1 MSKIR
6 FRIVP
11 PVDRK
16 PETACVVGS
25 APALGDWRPELALPL
40 HWTNPYLEGEFD
52 AEASSA
58 FEYKII
64 CGSWEAEEVDAFG
77 CIPGN
82 HSHEARLDTTL
93 HHTVAD
99 WKDRYRGRLTRER
112 IHSQS
117 LAGWRD
123 LLIWIPQSYGTE
135 SSRRFP
141 VIFLHDGDNVFNPL
155 TSVFTGVDLAADEW
169 VNLLSSRGIMP
180 ESIVVGIRHPDGF
193 SEEDRPLRD
202 FDLSPELGGAAYSRF
217 VAGELVSHMDTH
229 YRTLARPEARI
240 LGGVALG
247 ALNTFYTALHHPGV
261 FANFLCLSTSF
272 EDVSMSLPAESR
284 QLNFLASL
292 PALPSGIRMYFDY
305 GTQGI
310 DECYEPY
317 HAELGSLLRQNGW
330 RDGDQF
336 VTRKIEGGTHDEIS
350 WRARLGPALE
360 FLARRPSAGTES
372 DAPRNDSMMREKHI
386 Y

>member
-11 PVDRK
+11 PVDR
-16 PETACVVGS
+16 PSDAAHIVGS
-25 APALGDWRPELALPL
+25 IPALGEWRPELALPL
-40 HWTNPYLEGEFD
+40 HWKNPYLEGEFD
-52 AEASSA
+52 AEACSA

-64 CGSWEAEEVDAFG
+64 RRSWEAEVVDAFG
-77 CIPGN
+77 CVTGN
-82 HSHEARLDTTL
+82 HSHEVWLDTTL

-123 LLIWIPQSYGTE
+123 LLIWLPQSYGTE

-141 VIFLHDGDNVFNPL
+141 VIYLHDGDNVFNPL

-169 VNLLSSRGIMP
+169 VNLLSSRGIAP

-193 SEEDRPLRD
+193 SEEDHPLRD
-202 FDLSPELGGAAYSRF
+202 VDLSPELGGAAYSRF
-217 VAGELVSHMDTH
+217 VAGELVPHMDTH

-247 ALNTFYTALHHPGV
+247 ALNTFYTALTHPGV

-272 EDVSMSLPAESR
+272 EDVSMSLPSESR
-284 QLNFLASL
+284 QLNLLTTLTA
-292 PALPSGIRMYFDY
+292 PPVGTRMYFDY
-305 GTQGI
+305 GTHGI
-310 DECYEPY
+310 DECYAPY
-317 HAELGSLLRQNGW
+317 HAELGSLLRQKGW
-330 RDGDQF
+330 KDGNQF
-336 VTRKIEGGTHDEIS
+336 VIRKIEGGTHDEIS

-360 FLARRPSAGTES
+360 FLAGHSS
-372 DAPRNDSMMREKHI
+372 V
-386 Y
+386 

>member
-11 PVDRK
+11 PVDR
-16 PETACVVGS
+16 PPDAVLVAGS
-25 APALGDWRPELALPL
+25 APDLGEWRSELALPL
-40 HWTNPYLEGEFD
+40 HWKSPYLEGEFD
-52 AEASSA
+52 AEAGSS

-64 CGSWEAEEVDAFG
+64 RGSWEAEAVDAFG
-77 CIPGN
+77 CVPGN
-82 HSHEARLDTTL
+82 HSHEVWLDTTL

-99 WKDRYRGRLTRER
+99 WKDRYRGRLTHER
-112 IHSQS
+112 LHSQS

-123 LLIWIPQSYGTE
+123 LFIWIPQSYGTE
-135 SSRRFP
+135 LSRRFP
-141 VIFLHDGDNVFNPL
+141 VIYLHDGDNVFNPQ

-169 VNLLSSRGIMP
+169 VNFLSSKGILP

-193 SEEDRPLRD
+193 SEEDRPMRD

-247 ALNTFYTALHHPGV
+247 ALNTFYTALTHPGI

-272 EDVSMSLPAESR
+272 EDVPMSLPSESR
-284 QLNFLASL
+284 QLNSLASL
-292 PALPSGIRMYFDY
+292 PDLPMGIRMYFDY
-305 GTQGI
+305 GTNGI

-317 HAELGSLLRQNGW
+317 HAELGSLLRQKGW
-330 RDGDQF
+330 KDGQQF
-336 VTRKIEGGTHDEIS
+336 VIRKIDGGSHNELS
-350 WRARLGPALE
+350 WRNRLGPALE
-360 FLARRPSAGTES
+360 FLAGGRLQ
-372 DAPRNDSMMREKHI
+372 
-386 Y
+386 